1 MKMPKLSYRVRLEGE
16 EKFHNG
22 DRVIDF
28 YLVSSNG
35 ARRIYAF
42 TRKYSNNSWN
52 LVKSGAPVNK
62 IITNHSGDPGVKA
75 VVNQTRRMIPY
86 LVEEYGI
93 V

>member
-16 EKFHNG
+16 EKFRNG
-22 DRVIDF
+22 ERIIDY

-35 ARRIYAF
+35 ARRVYAF
-42 TRKYSNNSWN
+42 TRRYTNHSWD
-52 LVKSGAPVNK
+52 LVKCGASVNK
-62 IITNHSGDPGVKA
+62 ILAIHSGDPGVKA
-75 VVNQTRRMIPY
+75 VVNQTKRMVPY